1 MIEYSR
7 MAQDKLIH
15 WTCGNSPD
23 SPMRPWEESKQ
34 NWFLMET
41 CPSGTAEQLWDG
53 GGTISDSILGGHQT
67 LFHTNY
73 IGGGACAP
81 SPPTLRSLS
90 MDSPRLLAHL
100 TLEDSW
106 PLSWRGSSNDYY
118 DCGVVNL
125 MHLSDEREPWGGE
138 GDKQEFG
145 QSQRNKSLIS
155 WEQDMI
161 FWLNS
166 VKILINGGWNLS
178 CQISYPQF
186 KEKISPPNPSPS
198 PPIHIQPY

>member
-1 MIEYSR
+1 MSIRDRGATLRWGGAPLVTQY
-7 MAQDKLIH
+7 
-15 WTCGNSPD
+15 W
-23 SPMRPWEESKQ
+23 
-34 NWFLMET
+34 
-41 CPSGTAEQLWDG
+41 
-53 GGTISDSILGGHQT
+53 GGTKHFFILT
-67 LFHTNY
+67 IL
-73 IGGGACAP
+73 GGGACAP
-81 SPPTLRSLS
+81 QPPLLYGPCPWTPLDCLHIWHLKTPDLS
-90 MDSPRLLAHL
+90 VDGAL
-100 TLEDSW
+100 
-106 PLSWRGSSNDYY
+106 SNDYY

-186 KEKISPPNPSPS
+186 KEKYPHPTPPLPLP